1 MTSDDIRMTDADEP
15 TPIDQREP
23 VRSLAPFIAAAVV
36 ALLLIGGV
44 VLLGVLRPAENNV
57 TESDRLAVAVR
68 NFATAQADSNAD
80 RRATTVCP
88 GFDPA
93 KSPLGPDAVGKQVEI
108 SGIRDAT
115 VDGSRAKA
123 TVTSKIDGREQTATW
138 NLSKSGDQWVVCNS

>member
-1 MTSDDIRMTDADEP
+1 MTEADEP

-57 TESDRLAVAVR
+57 TESDRLAVAIR

-80 RRATTVCP
+80 RRATTVCA

-93 KSPLGPDAVGKQVEI
+93 KSPLGPDAV
-108 SGIRDAT
+108 
-115 VDGSRAKA
+115 
-123 TVTSKIDGREQTATW
+123 
-138 NLSKSGDQWVVCNS
+138 